1 MTRTIT
7 VLDGGTGREL
17 HRVGAPFRQP
27 EWSALALI
35 EAPETVRQVHEAY
48 LAAGADVITSN
59 SYALTPFHIG
69 AERFAA
75 EGGHLADLAGRMGRA
90 AIGEGPGRLAGSLPP
105 VLGSYRPDL
114 FDPRTAT
121 PLLRTL
127 VEGLSPHVDLW
138 LAETLSSLAEARLV
152 REVLGSGSAPLWVSF
167 TLQDDGDPA
176 VAVLRSGE
184 PAAGAARTAMEIGA
198 ETLLFNCS
206 QPEVMLGAVTAA
218 RAVIGSAPLKIGVYA
233 NAFPPQRPD
242 AQANDGLD
250 PIREDLDP
258 PQYVAFARAWTAAGA
273 EVIGGCCGIGPAHIR
288 ALADAFGA

>member
-1 MTRTIT
+1 MTRSIT

-35 EAPETVRQVHEAY
+35 EAPEAVRRVHETY

-69 AERFAA
+69 AARFAA
-75 EGGHLADLAGRMGRA
+75 EGRSLADRAGRMGRA

-114 FDPRTAT
+114 FDPRLAA
-121 PLLRTL
+121 PLLQTL
-127 VEGLSPHVDLW
+127 VDGLTPCVDLW

-152 REVLGSGSAPLWVSF
+152 RAVLGPGSRPLWVSF
-167 TLQDDGDPA
+167 TLRDDGDPA
-176 VAVLRSGE
+176 AAVLRSGE
-184 PAAGAARTAMEIGA
+184 PAAEAARTALAIGA

-218 RAVIGSAPLKIGVYA
+218 RAVIGSAALKIGVYA

-242 AQANDGLD
+242 ALANDGLD
-250 PIREDLDP
+250 PIREDLEPAD
-258 PQYVAFARAWTAAGA
+258 YVAFARSWQAAGA

-288 ALADAFGA
+288 AVADAFEV

>member
-1 MTRTIT
+1 MTRSIT

-59 SYALTPFHIG
+59 SYALSPFHIG

-75 EGGHLADLAGRMGRA
+75 AGGHLADLAGRMGRA
-90 AIGEGPGRLAGSLPP
+90 AIGDGPGRLAGSLPP

-127 VEGLSPHVDLW
+127 VDGLSPHVDLW

-152 REVLGSGSAPLWVSF
+152 REILGPGSAPLWVSF

-184 PAAGAARTAMEIGA
+184 PAAEAARTAMDIGA

-258 PQYVAFARAWTAAGA
+258 QHYVAFAKAWNAAGA

-288 ALADAFGA
+288 ALADAFEA

>member
-1 MTRTIT
+1 MSRSIT

-35 EAPETVRQVHEAY
+35 EAPEAVRQVHESY

-69 AERFAA
+69 AGRFAA
-75 EGGHLADLAGRMGRA
+75 EGQSLADLAGRMGRD
-90 AIGEGPGRLAGSLPP
+90 AIGAGPGRLAGSLPP

-114 FDPRTAT
+114 FDPQTAT
-121 PLLRTL
+121 PLLQTL
-127 VEGLSPHVDLW
+127 VDGLAPHVDLW
-138 LAETLSSLAEARLV
+138 LAETLSSIAEARLV
-152 REVLGSGSAPLWVSF
+152 REVLGPLSRPLWVSF
-167 TLQDDGDPA
+167 TLRDDGDPA
-176 VAVLRSGE
+176 AAVLRSGE
-184 PAAGAARTAMEIGA
+184 AAADAARAAVDIGA

-206 QPEVMLGAVTAA
+206 QPEVMLGAITAA
-218 RAVIGSAPLKIGVYA
+218 RAATGSVALKLGVYA

-242 AQANDGLD
+242 ALANDGLD
-250 PIREDLDP
+250 PIREDLEPAD
-258 PQYVAFARAWTAAGA
+258 YAAFARAWHAAGA

-288 ALADAFGA
+288 ALTDAFEV